1 MLQDTSQIEVTAPVT
16 SWEQPGSG
24 LRERLAHVRQL
35 TGQQPPGPAATGPLP
50 VVPGV
55 PSEVMAILYRML
67 ASGRT
72 SAAAVGLRLG
82 VSKTTAH
89 GYLAAMRQYGIAE
102 VTGSGRSSGWQLTQR
117 PQMPEPMRE
126 PPGQYGTA
134 AQYATLEDLA
144 QAVHDGL
151 VDADEDARTI
161 LEQVR
166 RIAGRKRLSA
176 VPDTPG
182 DGQ

>member
-1 MLQDTSQIEVTAPVT
+1 
-16 SWEQPGSG
+16 
-24 LRERLAHVRQL
+24 
-35 TGQQPPGPAATGPLP
+35 
-50 VVPGV
+50 
-55 PSEVMAILYRML
+55 MAILYPML
-67 ASGRT
+67 VSGRT

-117 PQMPEPMRE
+117 PPMPEP
-126 PPGQYGTA
+126 PGRYATTA
-134 AQYATLEDLA
+134 RYATLEDLA

-151 VDADEDARTI
+151 VDADEDARTV